1 MWRTRCRRSRSAARL
16 YRPTSRSG
24 EGRTPAKL
32 LPSLKIE
39 RNRDHKKSTS
49 RRGSRPPPPWDA
61 QLARGSLSR
70 WTCRSNSLRPSP
82 GPRRVGSRD
91 PTHPPPWHRRIFSNP
106 RSRMT
111 GSLVLSSSA
120 GIYYPLPQK
129 GRSAQRP
136 ARGVQP
142 PGLLGDLYPHPSPL
156 AEIALQ
162 YNHRHN
168 PRQQQR
174 HLAVARDRAS
184 PVNCPRSG
192 ARSGGGDGKQEYSP
206 PVLLFE
212 LAQ

>member
-1 MWRTRCRRSRSAARL
+1 LPAPFSPAITRTSPGRISRS
-16 YRPTSRSG
+16 
-24 EGRTPAKL
+24 TP
-32 LPSLKIE
+32 
-39 RNRDHKKSTS
+39 ST
-49 RRGSRPPPPWDA
+49 A
-61 QLARGSLSR
+61 LAPE
-70 WTCRSNSLRPSP
+70 N
-82 GPRRVGSRD
+82 
-91 PTHPPPWHRRIFSNP
+91 FFEP

-120 GIYYPLPQK
+120 GIYYPLPQI

-174 HLAVARDRAS
+174 HLAVAGDRAS

-192 ARSGGGDGKQEYSP
+192 ARSGGGAGASKSTVRQSYSTNLRSSRRSVARIISLSP
-206 PVLLFE
+206 SLSGALPLYGANQLRSE
-212 LAQ
+212 TPTCAGPRRESHSDNQ